1 MQLVL
6 AKLYGQL
13 NNTMFQKLRGDAQ
26 VEGRRGIR
34 KSLLI
39 ALVFRYFTVTASRTS
54 SHVPYVLLMKRNEEI
69 TLHLT
74 QVYFILIK

>member
-26 VEGRRGIR
+26 VERRRGIG

-54 SHVPYVLLMKRNEEI
+54 SRVPYVLLMKRNEEI
-69 TLHLT
+69 ILHLT
-74 QVYFILIK
+74 QVYK

>member
-26 VEGRRGIR
+26 VERRRGIR

-39 ALVFRYFTVTASRTS
+39 AIVFRYFTVTVMVSRS
-54 SHVPYVLLMKRNEEI
+54 QLMKIVTACWLAFTNV
-69 TLHLT
+69 TLSHR
-74 QVYFILIK
+74 